1 MRTTPQIGPT
11 TAPAIAAPEKLLL
24 LDDTGL
30 AVVVGKVVAVI
41 EGDVDEIDEVAGDVS
56 ITIAVVVVVIIGI
69 DVEAE

>member
-1 MRTTPQIGPT
+1 
-11 TAPAIAAPEKLLL
+11 LLL